1 MRALDDLD
9 RRMLALLRAD
19 GRMPVAAMAQT
30 LHVSR
35 ATAQTRLTRLVNDRV
50 IRRFTI
56 EVGAHSEET
65 LVRAITLL
73 QVKGNA
79 APAIARRLGTMPAV
93 RAMHTTNG
101 EWDMVVEIT
110 AASLA
115 DLDEV
120 LAELRRMDAVA
131 HSETSILLTTL

>member
-1 MRALDDLD
+1 MRTLDDLD
-9 RRMLALLRAD
+9 RRILALLRAD
-19 GRMPVAAMAQT
+19 GRMPVAAIAT
-30 LHVSR
+30 ELHISR

-50 IRRFTI
+50 IQRFTI

-65 LVRAITLL
+65 LVRAVTLL

-79 APAIARRLGTMPAV
+79 SAAIARRLRGIHAV
-93 RAMHTTNG
+93 HAIHTTNG

-110 AASLA
+110 AASLTE
-115 DLDEV
+115 LDEV
-120 LAELRRMDAVA
+120 LGELRRMDSVA